1 MSGLMQSRTR
11 VLSTAELS
19 TVWRACDDNAY
30 GAIVKLLI
38 LTGQRR
44 EEM

>member
-19 TVWRACDDNAY
+19 AVWRACDDSAY
-30 GAIVKLLI
+30 GTIVKLLI